1 MSCENDIISVW
12 DLDVGKALN
21 FIITSGPS
29 ALDLTGANVTMML
42 DNGIDYAM
50 TVVSAGSGTVTYAV
64 SARDFVR
71 PKNLI
76 GQLRVSFSTNVFHT
90 STFELVIR
98 RSIGRDP
105 T

>member
-1 MSCENDIISVW
+1 MSCENNIISVW

-21 FIITSGPS
+21 FILTSGPS

-42 DNGIDYAM
+42 DNGIGYAM
-50 TVVSAGSGTVTYAV
+50 EVISSFSGTVRYTV
-64 SARDFVR
+64 SSRDFMR

-90 STFELVIR
+90 STFELVVR
-98 RSIGRDP
+98 RSVGKDP